1 MPPNAGQYGCQKSNV
16 YGSWRSLC
24 NINEIRL
31 AGVWF
36 DIENTTPK
44 NRGKKM
50 KGRAAFAAILLVGG
64 VCTLAYMLATGKG
77 LDHEITFIAILAGF
91 IISDQSFWPKR
102 KS

>member
-1 MPPNAGQYGCQKSNV
+1 
-16 YGSWRSLC
+16 
-24 NINEIRL
+24 
-31 AGVWF
+31 
-36 DIENTTPK
+36 
-44 NRGKKM
+44 M